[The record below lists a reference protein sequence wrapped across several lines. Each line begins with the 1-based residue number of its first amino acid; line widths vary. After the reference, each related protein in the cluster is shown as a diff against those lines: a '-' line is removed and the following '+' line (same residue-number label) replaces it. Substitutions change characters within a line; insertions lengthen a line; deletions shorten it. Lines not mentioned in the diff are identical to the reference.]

1 MEVYFG
7 SMKLPQSDIRPDNL
21 VTFCIPD
28 IGVKFK
34 APYNADDDIIDYA
47 SLLTLL
53 EFIEVNPQLF
63 NNRSLELFCNN
74 FDLVNQINDR
84 QPAAQ
89 YIAPL
94 IEKAQKYRNRMNYSL
109 NWVPRPDN
117 PAQST
122 EID

>member
-7 SMKLPQSDIRPDNL
+7 SLKFPQSDVRPDNL

-28 IGVKFK
+28 IGVRFK
-34 APYNADDDIIDYA
+34 APHKADDEIIDYA

-53 EFIEVNPQLF
+53 EFIDVNPQLF
-63 NNRSLELFCNN
+63 NNRSLELYCNN
-74 FDLVNQINDR
+74 FDLVSQVNNCQTAD
-84 QPAAQ
+84 Q

-94 IEKAQKYRNRMNYSL
+94 IERAQKYRSRMKYSL

-117 PAQST
+117 PAEFP